1 MSFSLSSQFYT
12 IEGSA
17 TGTKRTDTQAYVR
30 YERTADLAVNL
41 ASVII
46 SGLSAI
52 HRNMVCPDFH

>member
-1 MSFSLSSQFYT
+1 VFIANVKKRATASFGREANTT
-12 IEGSA
+12 IGI
-17 TGTKRTDTQAYVR
+17 QVR

>member
-30 YERTADLAVNL
+30 YERKADI
-41 ASVII
+41 VISTHI
-46 SGLSAI
+46 EIILK
-52 HRNMVCPDFH
+52 VL